1 MIRLL
6 AVDPTKRIGLADILL
21 HPWIKRYQPQ
31 LESDEGHDDIS
42 ERALAH
48 LSALGHTR
56 LEVLKALVV
65 EDTTNLTTAYH
76 LLAKEDVSVYI

>member
-6 AVDPTKRIGLADILL
+6 VVDPRKRIGLADILP

-42 ERALAH
+42 ERALAY
-48 LSALGHTR
+48 LVTLGHAR
-56 LEVLKALVV
+56 LDVLQALVN
-65 EDTTNLTTAYH
+65 EETTNLTTAYH
-76 LLAKEDVSVYI
+76 LLAKKDAAV